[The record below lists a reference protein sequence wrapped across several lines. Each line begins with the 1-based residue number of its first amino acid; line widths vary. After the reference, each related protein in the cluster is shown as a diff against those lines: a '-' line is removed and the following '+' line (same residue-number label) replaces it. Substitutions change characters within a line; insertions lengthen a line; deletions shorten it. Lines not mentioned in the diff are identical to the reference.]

1 VRGFPV
7 ASTVSERGGCDK
19 RETVERAAT
28 IAVPGFDPKDPAR
41 MSSPHRVFIG
51 YDPSQDISFEVLR
64 YSLQK
69 HTTQELDIRAID
81 AEKIPDWGRPIDPLA
96 STPFTYTRFLVP
108 WLCDYEGIALF
119 MDGDMLALGDVSELF
134 ELSMDGLALRVR
146 QHDYNPEA
154 TVKMGGKVQ
163 TQYPRKN
170 WSSLMLMNCE
180 KLGAWTKE
188 AVETQTGAWLHRFE
202 AVPDEEIG
210 DISEEWNVLDH
221 MTGPTKLLHY
231 TSGGPWL
238 KGCEDADH
246 ADLWHEYREEY
257 EAAQAA

>member
-1 VRGFPV
+1 MAG
-7 ASTVSERGGCDK
+7 T
-19 RETVERAAT
+19 
-28 IAVPGFDPKDPAR
+28 
-41 MSSPHRVFIG
+41 PHRVFIG
-51 YDPSQDISFEVLR
+51 YDPSQHVSFEVLK
-64 YSLQK
+64 YSLEK
-69 HTTQELDIRAID
+69 HATEPIDVRAID
-81 AEKIPDWGRPIDPLA
+81 ATKIPEFSRPQDPLQ

-170 WSSLMLMNCE
+170 WSSLMLMNCAR
-180 KLGAWTKE
+180 LGAWTKE